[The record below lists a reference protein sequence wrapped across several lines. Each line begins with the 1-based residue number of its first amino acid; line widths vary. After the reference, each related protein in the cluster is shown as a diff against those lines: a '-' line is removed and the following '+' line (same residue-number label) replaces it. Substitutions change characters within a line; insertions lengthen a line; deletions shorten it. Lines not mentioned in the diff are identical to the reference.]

1 MSKHFKTYLVLL
13 LICSCGYSS
22 LYKTNNE
29 LLNYRINIIVK
40 TEAKYSKDKQ
50 TIENYLYKKLSKKE
64 SQPSSLKLIISLQ
77 KNVYSLGL
85 QKDLTNTRS
94 AVNYNLN
101 YTFYDKKGILSQGS
115 LDKSTS
121 FNVGESP
128 YANIVAEETSSLN
141 LLKSLANEISLMVMT
156 LPTKRKIYP

>member
-1 MSKHFKTYLVLL
+1 MRKHIKTYLVLL

-40 TEAKYSKDKQ
+40 TETKYSKDKQ

-77 KNVYSLGL
+77 KMFIVWVCKKIL
-85 QKDLTNTRS
+85 LT
-94 AVNYNLN
+94 
-101 YTFYDKKGILSQGS
+101 
-115 LDKSTS
+115 LDQQLT
-121 FNVGESP
+121 
-128 YANIVAEETSSLN
+128 I
-141 LLKSLANEISLMVMT
+141 I
-156 LPTKRKIYP
+156 

>member
-1 MSKHFKTYLVLL
+1 M
-13 LICSCGYSS
+13 
-22 LYKTNNE
+22 
-29 LLNYRINIIVK
+29 
-40 TEAKYSKDKQ
+40 
-50 TIENYLYKKLSKKE
+50 
-64 SQPSSLKLIISLQ
+64 
-77 KNVYSLGL
+77 YSLGL

-115 LDKSTS
+115 LDKSPS